1 MSVSTATASAE
12 RVTVDGNEWLMAQ
25 IGPSLPK
32 ASQQSKTPGQGKP
45 AQPRRGRGNE
55 NGNVGGLARPLL
67 IPEPTLLRFNVTPP
81 DVLRD
86 GGDHVWVE
94 LAVEAGTKV
103 VIYRAPDY
111 SQRHLSIAT
120 FYADGCQMTLMSSGH
135 VKNQKIPHTRRPYQ
149 RTIKHLSL

>member
-12 RVTVDGNEWLMAQ
+12 RVTIDGNEWLMAQ
-25 IGPSLPK
+25 IGPSLPR
-32 ASQQSKTPGQGKP
+32 ASRQGP
-45 AQPRRGRGNE
+45 SPRRGRGNE

-67 IPEPTLLRFNVTPP
+67 IPEPTLLRFNVTSP

-120 FYADGCQMTLMSSGH
+120 FYADDCQMTLMSSGH

-149 RTIKHLSL
+149 ATIKHLSL